1 MENQKPNNP
10 SAFPSE
16 RFDKKESERL
26 GGTCFT
32 DYQKGMTLRD
42 YFANSAM
49 QSIITRLGGSPFVDS
64 NEQDTFE
71 IVAKESYKYADAM
84 LKQRQLNND

>member
-1 MENQKPNNP
+1 MKNQKPNNP

-49 QSIITRLGGSPFVDS
+49 QSMVSSLSPADNCRDANHEWVSEMAFK
-64 NEQDTFE
+64 
-71 IVAKESYKYADAM
+71 IADAM
-84 LKQRQLNND
+84 LKQRELNNE